1 MLYSDT
7 DSIYAAYKYDA
18 SNEKHGMIDWKKE
31 KIKIKDAVFI
41 SPKSY
46 AYTTNDFE
54 IVKIKGFNNKSI
66 KYDEIKEKFYKNEE
80 FIMINDEFKLY
91 KKNMELKKQMES
103 KKLNLNY
110 YDKRIFSKDKKS
122 TYPLTKEHDF
132 NYVISHTIE

>member
-1 MLYSDT
+1 
-7 DSIYAAYKYDA
+7 
-18 SNEKHGMIDWKKE
+18 
-31 KIKIKDAVFI
+31 
-41 SPKSY
+41 
-46 AYTTNDFE
+46 
-54 IVKIKGFNNKSI
+54 
-66 KYDEIKEKFYKNEE
+66 
-80 FIMINDEFKLY
+80 MINDEFKLY